1 MKPINIGGHSAY
13 QNSLVDLLCKY
24 YPDPDMLSPSTWDTI
39 ERFYRKDLSRIDE
52 LMQDRYSVFGPAPRL
67 PSCMVRSLI
76 VALEFNITS
85 YSTLADAL
93 KITPLYAILSGFSPR
108 DTPGVGTFYDFIDRL
123 WLSDSASFNEHI
135 HLPKKKV
142 EKPSGKGDK
151 AASIE
156 KVTVDDLIGEFSS
169 HSPQTDT
176 PFSLIFDIF
185 KELFLDE
192 SVERGLIDPSALS
205 VAGDGTPVRTACME
219 RRKRICECDGKCDCP
234 RHYSQPDCDYG
245 WDSHRKCFYFG
256 YDLYLFTYPRGD
268 SDLPIFPALFPASK
282 HDSLAFVHT
291 WFASRSFLPE
301 FHVSK
306 LFLDSAHDAMPIY
319 ELCRKNRTAPFIDLN
334 NHRGKK
340 PVYKDDFTLDSDGVP
355 ICKAGLRMRH
365 DGVEKKKYRS
375 KFRCPLFNR
384 VHGCSCETPCSD
396 SKYGRTVHLAMK
408 DDPRLI
414 NIPPRDS
421 DEWKKEYNAR
431 TSSERRDKRIKNDY
445 KLEDGKHRSSKH
457 WYCRLFCVMM
467 CQHLDAWDLPY
478 EPLLKNRIMQVS

>member
-39 ERFYRKDLSRIDE
+39 ERFYRKDLSRIDG
-52 LMQDRYSVFGPAPRL
+52 LTQDRYSVFGPAPRL

-76 VALEFNITS
+76 VALEFDIAS

-108 DTPGVGTFYDFIDRL
+108 GTPGVGTFYDFIDRL
-123 WLSDSASFNEHI
+123 WLSDSASFNEHV

-142 EKPSGKGDK
+142 EKPSRKGDK

-219 RRKRICECDGKCDCP
+219 RRKRICECDGKRDCP

-256 YDLYLFTYPRGD
+256 YDLYLFTYPCGD

-282 HDSLAFVHT
+282 RDSLAFVHT

-306 LFLDSAHDAMPIY
+306 LFLDSAQTLCQFMNFAAKTGRLLLWTLIIIVARNLFTKTTSPSIPMAFPFAKQVFVCAMMVLKRKSIVPNSDALFLT
-319 ELCRKNRTAPFIDLN
+319 EFTVV
-334 NHRGKK
+334 
-340 PVYKDDFTLDSDGVP
+340 PVKRLALIPNMAEPFTLP
-355 ICKAGLRMRH
+355 
-365 DGVEKKKYRS
+365 
-375 KFRCPLFNR
+375 
-384 VHGCSCETPCSD
+384 
-396 SKYGRTVHLAMK
+396 
-408 DDPRLI
+408 
-414 NIPPRDS
+414 
-421 DEWKKEYNAR
+421 
-431 TSSERRDKRIKNDY
+431 
-445 KLEDGKHRSSKH
+445 
-457 WYCRLFCVMM
+457 
-467 CQHLDAWDLPY
+467 
-478 EPLLKNRIMQVS
+478 